1 MPPDAQATT
10 GKRLHRHGF
19 RCSGPPRVLPE
30 SPLLR
35 QAIVSGQIL
44 FLDEILARTSA
55 APTPS
60 LAILFVDPA
69 ARHAALPWTSPLRL
83 VPLELIADPLARPKL
98 KLLCPGVPRTSS
110 RRPAPGAAPLRP
122 LRLCFFL
129 AAAVLFHAAP
139 LLCFVRA
146 ATSRSARIDQARQA
160 PGPACFFATAQRTPP
175 HPVGLL
181 PLNRAKA
188 HG

>member
-69 ARHAALPWTSPLRL
+69 GRHAALPWTSPLSACAVGAHRRSSCAPEAQA
-83 VPLELIADPLARPKL
+83 PLPGRPTHL
-98 KLLCPGVPRTSS
+98 KLPSRAWSRAPPSPAPLFLPRRRSPVS
-110 RRPAPGAAPLRP
+110 RRAAPLFRSSSNEQ
-122 LRLCFFL
+122 
-129 AAAVLFHAAP
+129 
-139 LLCFVRA
+139 VR
-146 ATSRSARIDQARQA
+146 SR
-160 PGPACFFATAQRTPP
+160 
-175 HPVGLL
+175 
-181 PLNRAKA
+181 
-188 HG
+188 